1 MVSVQSSIFKMCD
14 LSAAAPSLICE
25 MKYFLHAP
33 QNFKPDQRSGRCGVS
48 TLLTTLLTTLCSTPD
63 CYLRP
68 DLSRLPIA
76 SRDYNS
82 RYYQDSIYYSS
93 RRLPTQVGLAVI
105 APREL
110 LGRNKALTEDML
122 CSRTSSITKQRTRG
136 LVG

>member
-1 MVSVQSSIFKMCD
+1 MRKKTRDGQSLSVVPCLMVLELSSISKSVVFWLQPSPIRD
-14 LSAAAPSLICE
+14 LN
-25 MKYFLHAP
+25 YFPRRL

-48 TLLTTLLTTLCSTPD
+48 TLLTTLCSTPH

-68 DLSRLPIA
+68 DLSRFPIA

-93 RRLPTQVGLAVI
+93 RTLTTQVGLTVI

-110 LGRNKALTEDML
+110 LGGNKAFTEVML
-122 CSRTSSITKQRTRG
+122 CSRTS
-136 LVG
+136 